1 MARILEIHHEKR
13 LPEMSDEDLEEVRE
27 GLQAF
32 LSDYPNTELKEIL
45 VSEEGIAVEEWE
57 APDAETVE
65 EIVEKLMGPDHCD
78 CVVEVEPLGL

>member
-1 MARILEIHHEKR
+1 MVKVLEIHYEKK
-13 LPEMSDEDLEEVRE
+13 LPELDKEDLGEVKE
-27 GLQAF
+27 NLQAF
-32 LSDYPNTELKEIL
+32 LSDYPNTELKKIL

-78 CVVEVEPLGL
+78 CVVEVEPLEL